1 MDDRRLSF
9 FQGEVGRPGGS
20 GPIGEKG
27 RPVRRLLLSETEE
40 LYQLVSFLIH
50 NKTTVKS

>member
-1 MDDRRLSF
+1 MNDRRLSF

-27 RPVRRLLLSETEE
+27 RPVRRLLLSKTEE
-40 LYQLVSFLIH
+40 RYQLVSFLIH
-50 NKTTVKS
+50 NKTTFRS